1 LVNRWIGVEDV
12 EIARPLADATKFYRA
27 KKKMTRVEL
36 SRRCRF
42 PLRAVLQL
50 ERGQVKDMTL
60 PRLQQLADGLGVEL
74 GEFMDKV
81 AEFEKSS
88 KC

>member
-1 LVNRWIGVEDV
+1 MGQ
-12 EIARPLADATKFYRA
+12 P
-27 KKKMTRVEL
+27 
-36 SRRCRF
+36 RF
-42 PLRAVLQL
+42 PLRAILQL

-81 AEFEKSS
+81 AELEKSS
-88 KC
+88 KG